1 MKIVQWLQDAFMGQI
16 GERPGIIVESAE
28 RTSSKKR
35 TSSKSRII
43 VESAERTSSKR
54 IIDFLDTISPTG
66 CPTASVVNY
75 VMQEPNKS

>member
-28 RTSSKKR
+28 R

>member
-16 GERPGIIVESAE
+16 GERPG
-28 RTSSKKR
+28 
-35 TSSKSRII
+35 II